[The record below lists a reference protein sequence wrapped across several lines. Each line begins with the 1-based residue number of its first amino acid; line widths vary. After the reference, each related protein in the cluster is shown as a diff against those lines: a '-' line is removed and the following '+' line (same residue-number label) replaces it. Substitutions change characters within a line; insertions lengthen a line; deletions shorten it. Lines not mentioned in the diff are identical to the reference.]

1 MWECVDV
8 VDWGLI
14 CACVVHVC
22 VPVWCMCVH
31 FVCRC
36 VFDRYICM
44 TTCKCSCCVC
54 TYVCVHGYAFM
65 YVHEHGNV
73 GNMHV
78 CGYIHVSSHVNVWSR
93 VHESHIAQNRWVSL
107 GCSTVLN

>member
-1 MWECVDV
+1 
-8 VDWGLI
+8 
-14 CACVVHVC
+14 
-22 VPVWCMCVH
+22 
-31 FVCRC
+31 
-36 VFDRYICM
+36 
-44 TTCKCSCCVC
+44 
-54 TYVCVHGYAFM
+54 M

-93 VHESHIAQNRWVSL
+93 VHESHIAQNRWFSL